1 MSNTRPQSRPPAT
14 SPPPVAYAPA
24 ADRAPNR
31 TPNRAAECEIKCV
44 DQAKV
49 ERARQ
54 ALPGPA
60 TMVTLA
66 ETLRALG
73 DPTRLR
79 IVAALAAEGVG
90 ELCVCDLAVLVG
102 VSDSAVSHS
111 LRTLRQLRLVRYRKA
126 GKIAYYALTDT
137 HVARLV
143 TEGVQHVEDG
153 TAPIAAAPI
162 AAAPVAAATG
172 RP

>member
-1 MSNTRPQSRPPAT
+1 MTYVPPA
-14 SPPPVAYAPA
+14 AG
-24 ADRAPNR
+24 R
-31 TPNRAAECEIKCV
+31 TPDRAAECEAECEIDCV

-54 ALPGPA
+54 ALPAPE

-73 DPTRLR
+73 DPTRLK
-79 IVAALAAEGVG
+79 IVAALATEGVG

-102 VSDSAVSHS
+102 VSDSGVSHS

-126 GKIAYYALTDT
+126 GKIAYYSLTDT

-153 TAPIAAAPI
+153 TS
-162 AAAPVAAATG
+162 PVAAAKAV
-172 RP
+172 R